1 MQFTQ
6 FLELRQTDTDH
17 QSGYRYLCYRLG
29 SWDELVFLV
38 LTGNW
43 LPSNFWHSLA
53 CQNPQTKTHLDILQW
68 SFPHLNKPSD
78 SLRTSLYFSP
88 NFYSESACGTLFNA
102 CKKKKNHLT
111 ELVSLSLCVFYL
123 AYILHIH
130 ILGILNL
137 TTFLPRD
144 IISPSISIFWAYKYS
159 RGVLEKKNDV
169 APGSDHQSQD
179 RRCGLHSLSQLSL
192 QFTFMSCKLCV
203 WPFLIIVLVPGTDVY
218 L

>member
-102 CKKKKNHLT
+102 CKKKKKSSYWIGFT
-111 ELVSLSLCVFYL
+111 VFVCFLFSIYFTYT
-123 AYILHIH
+123 YI
-130 ILGILNL
+130 G
-137 TTFLPRD
+137 D
-144 IISPSISIFWAYKYS
+144 SKSYDISPSWYHISKYKH
-159 RGVLEKKNDV
+159 L
-169 APGSDHQSQD
+169 
-179 RRCGLHSLSQLSL
+179 LS
-192 QFTFMSCKLCV
+192 
-203 WPFLIIVLVPGTDVY
+203 I
-218 L
+218 